1 MKRAEVVEGNL
12 LYEENLYFKNKEG
25 VVHKVTFPNT
35 FDLRRRSVG
44 GRFCGRGLSLLA
56 TQARLRGS
64 RLTLIPL
71 ESPPILLKNVG
82 ILTYWTTP
90 M

>member
-1 MKRAEVVEGNL
+1 MKKVVDIQYFLIYFVKFLLSMKRAEVLEGKL

-44 GRFCGRGLSLLA
+44 GRFLRAWLEPPRLA
-56 TQARLRGS
+56 SSPAGSQDS
-64 RLTLIPL
+64 RL
-71 ESPPILLKNVG
+71 SR
-82 ILTYWTTP
+82 
-90 M
+90 